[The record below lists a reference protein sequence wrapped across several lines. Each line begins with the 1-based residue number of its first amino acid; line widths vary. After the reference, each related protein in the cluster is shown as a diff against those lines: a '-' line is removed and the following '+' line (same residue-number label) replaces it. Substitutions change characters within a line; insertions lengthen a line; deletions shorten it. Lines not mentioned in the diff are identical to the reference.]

1 MTGRRRHIATA
12 LFLLYL
18 AALLCITVVR
28 PWSGAYQF
36 LGGRWNT
43 KILVS
48 YRPIFQTS
56 LPLFVYLFGGNIAW
70 FVPFGF
76 YLAFF
81 REVPLRRVILCG
93 FLLSLFIEVM
103 QFVLG
108 TGVSEVD
115 DLLLNTLGSLL
126 GGLIALC
133 VSKRSGQEK
142 PGEKEKP

>member
-1 MTGRRRHIATA
+1 MTGRKKHLVTA

-28 PWSGAYQF
+28 PWNGTYRF
-36 LGGRWNT
+36 LGDSVNT
-43 KILVS
+43 KLLVS
-48 YRPIFQTS
+48 YRPILQTS
-56 LPLFVYLFGGNIAW
+56 LPLFVYLFGGNIVW

-81 REVPLRRVILCG
+81 EELRMRRVILYG
-93 FLLSLFIEVM
+93 FLLSVFIEVM

-115 DLLLNTLGSLL
+115 DLLLNTLGSAL
-126 GGLIALC
+126 GGLIAAC
-133 VSKRSGQEK
+133 IPKKRAKQRRDIQEK
-142 PGEKEKP
+142 